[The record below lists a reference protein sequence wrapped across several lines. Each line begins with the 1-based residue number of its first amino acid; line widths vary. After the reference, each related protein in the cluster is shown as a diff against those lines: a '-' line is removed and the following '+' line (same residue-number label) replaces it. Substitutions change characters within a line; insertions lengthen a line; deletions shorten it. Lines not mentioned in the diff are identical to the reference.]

1 MRRLKIHTSVTN
13 RESDGLQKYLQ
24 EIAKHEMISPDE
36 EVALSLRIKS
46 GDTKAIEILTKAN
59 LRFVVSVAKQY
70 QNQGLSL
77 SDLINEGNL
86 GLIKAAG
93 RFDESKGFKFIS
105 YAVWWIRQSILHAL
119 ANQSRLVRVPFSKNG
134 LNVRVTRAMA
144 QLEQKNERQPTPEE
158 LAEFLD
164 EDLESIESLFLATQR
179 HVSVDSPLSSE
190 EEGTLLETLVNTNAE
205 KADQQITYREGLK
218 LEIDRTLSI
227 LPQRQKDILCLFY
240 GIGTDEPWTLDELAN
255 RYNLT
260 CERVRQIRD
269 KGLLKLRGTGNMAI
283 LREYI

>member
-205 KADQQITYREGLK
+205 KADQQVTYREGLK